1 MSEQMQQVVSILR
14 AQRAAGPGGGPD
26 AGPGSGAG
34 VGPSPARDREA
45 FAATLAA
52 LPEIPAGR
60 VEAVDAGGVPAEW
73 VHPAGGEEP
82 AGTLL
87 YFHGGGYYQGSPV
100 THRRLVSALAAAAGV
115 RALSVDYRLAPENP
129 FPAALDDALAAYRWL
144 TGPAG
149 ESPSRVIVSGDSA
162 GGGLSAALLLALRD
176 AGDALPGGAYL
187 ISPWTDLAGTGESV
201 RSRAGVEP
209 MLDPAG
215 VEATARLYL
224 PEGDLTDPRVS
235 PLYADPA
242 GLPPLLVHVGDLE
255 ILLDD
260 SRRLAER
267 ARQAGV
273 AVELEVWPDSFHVF
287 QMMVGLV
294 PEADEAVA
302 RAGAWMAG
310 RLGG

>member
-1 MSEQMQQVVSILR
+1 MSEQMQQVVSVLR
-14 AQRAAGPGGGPD
+14 AQRAAGPGGGL
-26 AGPGSGAG
+26 
-34 VGPSPARDREA
+34 SPARDREA

-52 LPEIPAGR
+52 LPEVPAGR
-60 VEAVDAGGVPAEW
+60 VEAVDAGGVRAEW
-73 VHPAGGEEP
+73 VYPAGGSEA

-100 THRRLVSALAAAAGV
+100 THRRLVTALSAAAGM

-149 ESPSRVIVSGDSA
+149 ESPSRVVVSGDSA
-162 GGGLSAALLLALRD
+162 GGGLSAALLVALRD
-176 AGDALPGGAYL
+176 AGEALPGGAYL
-187 ISPWTDLAGTGESV
+187 ISPWTDLAGTGET
-201 RSRAGVEP
+201 RRTRAEAEP
-209 MLDPAG
+209 MLDPAS

-260 SRRLAER
+260 SRRLADR
-267 ARQAGV
+267 ARAAGV
-273 AVELEVWPDSFHVF
+273 PVDLEVWPDAFHVF
-287 QMMVGLV
+287 QMLVGVV
-294 PEADEAVA
+294 PEADEAVG
-302 RAGAWMAG
+302 RAGAWMAA
-310 RLGG
+310 RLAAGA